1 MKEID
6 KDLIKTAPETVE
18 AEAAPEVKEK
28 PKAGKTGA
36 KKAETVD
43 KKSGTGEKKAENKG
57 KKAEDMGK
65 KADKADE
72 LNDNAEPEKES
83 ESPALAKLLAEAD
96 DKYLRLYA
104 EYDNFRRRSKQ
115 EKEALYAEIKA
126 DTVTK
131 FLPVYDNLKRALEQS
146 TEDEAYKKGV
156 ELIMAQFMSTL
167 EKLGVKKIDALGQ
180 NFDPNFHNAVMHEDN
195 EALGENEIS
204 LVFQEGFTLGEKV
217 IRFSMVK
224 VAN

>member
-18 AEAAPEVKEK
+18 AEAAPELKEK

-36 KKAETVD
+36 KKAETGD

-57 KKAEDMGK
+57 KKSEDMGK
-65 KADKADE
+65 KADKADDM
-72 LNDNAEPEKES
+72 NDNAEPEKEL

-156 ELIMAQFMSTL
+156 ELIMAQFMNTL